1 MSRIPGF
8 RSKDRDERLR
18 EVAQAAGLSPDDIAV
33 LESDGGITFGQAD
46 GMVENAL
53 GTMALPL
60 GVATNFL
67 VNGRDVLVPMAIE
80 EPSVIAAASKA
91 ALEARRT
98 GGFTA
103 GCSGSTVT
111 GQIQVLGA
119 RPGAADAVAA
129 ISDRILA
136 AANACSRTLPK
147 LGRGAKSVA
156 CRSVQAPSGTML
168 VVELSID
175 TGDAMGANITNTM
188 CEAVS
193 PVIEEATGGRALL
206 RILSNY
212 STGRLARAT
221 ATFRAEDIGPDVVG
235 DMILAYEFADNDTHR
250 AVTHNKGVMNGVISV
265 ANATGQDCRAIEAA
279 AHAWAARSG
288 RYRSLTRWSLDGA
301 GDLAGSIELPMPV
314 GTVGGVI
321 GVHPTAEVCLK
332 MLGVAGAGELAG
344 VMAAAGLAQN
354 FSAMRALATDGIQK
368 GHMRLHARNVAAA
381 AGVPADRI
389 DEVARIM
396 HSEGNITADRARSL
410 AGLPHEHP

>member
-8 RSKDRDERLR
+8 HSKERDERLR
-18 EVAQAAGLSPDDIAV
+18 EVARAAGLSPEDINV

-46 GMVENAL
+46 RMIENAL

-91 ALEARRT
+91 AREARRT
-98 GGFTA
+98 GGFAA

-119 RPGAADAVAA
+119 GPGAADAVTS
-129 ISDRILA
+129 ISDRVLA

-156 CRSVQAPSGTML
+156 CRLVQAPSGTML
-168 VVELSID
+168 VVELAID

-193 PVIEEATGGRALL
+193 PMIEKATGGRALL

-212 STGRLARAT
+212 STGRMAKAT
-221 ATFRAEDIGPDVVG
+221 ATFRAEDIGQDVID
-235 DMILAYEFADNDTHR
+235 DMILAYEFADNDTYR
-250 AVTHNKGVMNGVISV
+250 AVTHNKGVMNGIISV

-288 RYRSLTRWSLDGA
+288 KYRSLTRWSRDDA
-301 GDLAGSIELPMPV
+301 GNLVGSIELPMPV

-321 GVHPTAEVCLK
+321 EVHPTAKVCLR
-332 MLGVAGAGELAG
+332 MLGVSGAGELAG

-368 GHMRLHARNVAAA
+368 GHMRLHARNVATA
-381 AGVPADRI
+381 AGVPPDRI
-389 DEVARIM
+389 EDIARVM

-410 AGLPHEHP
+410 AGI